1 MLTESPSL
9 RSVGS
14 EWLTPTVIE
23 EDEETPA
30 APVVSEPPP
39 LVVVV
44 GLMEL
49 EE

>member
-9 RSVGS
+9 LSVHS